1 MIRKFIPYLLPLF
14 ILGGFI
20 VSNIYPKLLLYV
32 AGVLVI
38 LALIF
43 FKYISRRDFRKSWNN
58 WLNYL
63 LFLLSSFMQLY
74 IIESPPLRILYI
86 VLLTVVWFWI
96 TYAFVSYFR
105 DGGFRTKQYLEINR
119 FLYFLT
125 FWQIANIIYFSLIFI
140 NITFWLAILVFVL
153 TTLAII
159 SGLINVDGLKK
170 SSKSLV
176 LMAGGL
182 TSVELSAVIT
192 LLPIHFYIQSSLATL
207 WFFFI
212 MELTL
217 QGQDLSSRKR
227 LFWRYLLFFCLTAI
241 ILLLT
246 SYT

>member
-1 MIRKFIPYLLPLF
+1 MTRKFIPYLLPLI

-20 VSNIYPKLLLYV
+20 LSNLYPKLLIYV
-32 AGVLVI
+32 ATAVI
-38 LALIF
+38 ILSLIF
-43 FKYISRRDFRKSWNN
+43 FKYISRRDFRKFWHN

-63 LFLLSSFMQLY
+63 LFLFSSFMQLY
-74 IIESPPLRILYI
+74 IVESAPLRILYI
-86 VLLTVVWFWI
+86 VLLTAIWFWI
-96 TYAFVSYFR
+96 VYAFVSYFK
-105 DGGFRTKQYLEINR
+105 DGGFRTKQYLEINS

-140 NITFWLAILVFVL
+140 NVPFWMAIAVFAIATEV
-153 TTLAII
+153 II
-159 SGLINVDGLKK
+159 SGLTGVDGLKK
-170 SSKSLV
+170 SSKTMVML
-176 LMAGGL
+176 AGGL

-192 LLPIHFYIQSSLATL
+192 LLPVHFYIQSALATL

-217 QGQDLSSRKR
+217 QGQDLASRKR
-227 LFWRYLLFFCLTAI
+227 LFWKYLLFFCLTAI